1 MSYNYSAFSNLHNFM
16 ELFHSDNL
24 DGLNK
29 RSLGCDARNRE
40 DFLSLR
46 NFIASR
52 QSNNEHCHEQY
63 FSKNSIPE
71 STGSEDGFTGKIM
84 SSIFSSNAFM
94 GSKILFNDFT
104 KKTQAMSSRSKV
116 DSLWYKDR
124 IKSNSSAK
132 NITILRSKDMQ
143 KMYNHGLKRL

>member
-1 MSYNYSAFSNLHNFM
+1 MSYNYSAFSNLHNLM
-16 ELFHSDNL
+16 ELFHSEDVSS
-24 DGLNK
+24 LNK

-52 QSNNEHCHEQY
+52 KSNNEHCHEKY
-63 FSKNSIPE
+63 FSQNPIHESI
-71 STGSEDGFTGKIM
+71 GSDDGFTSKIM
-84 SSIFSSNAFM
+84 SAIFSSNAFM
-94 GSKILFNDFT
+94 GSKILFKDFT
-104 KKTQAMSSRSKV
+104 MKNQTMSSRSKV

-124 IKSNSSAK
+124 IKSNRSAK
-132 NITILRSKDMQ
+132 NITALRSKDMQ